1 MDGEARGATCFV
13 LRHRPRHCDRPRS
26 DGRARNRKHGAY
38 RARLVFPKPG
48 RWTLSARAGG
58 SSSRLG
64 AVSVRRRVE
73 PLAFDN
79 PTSVAVEPSGS
90 LLVVENGAGKVD
102 RVDPAT
108 GAKTVVASGLSR
120 PYSVT
125 VTPSAEI
132 LLSTQGDVV
141 RLGSGTPQI
150 VTSLPGIEIG
160 PILASPNGDLYLGA
174 EPGVFRVPA
183 GSTVPAQLVGGLA
196 APHGLAFTAD
206 GSLLVSDTGHDVI
219 VRIDPVT
226 GKAQTFAHQLGPLG
240 LAVASD
246 RSIYVCDDVAKRIVH
261 FSAGGERLGFAG
273 PVFNI
278 PYGLA
283 ADPAGGV
290 YVTEATATG
299 RHQAHLAR
307 RHRHDAFFSLTT
319 GRTLTET
326 KVSAAPAGGSARLR
340 SSWVSAYRRIPS
352 SRASSGVM
360 RMNQFATAAAS
371 CHSAGTSCVMN
382 RWRISSSRAKKS
394 AAHRWL
400 IARPSPSGSFG
411 KTTSSGSRRHQRSR
425 FVPSSGASAIAPT
438 RPSIRR
444 W

>member
-1 MDGEARGATCFV
+1 MRVAIPLLALLVLAGAVSAARVGVSLAGRPPVLTAGKPWTAKLAVRPASFRGAVRVSARG
-13 LRHRPRHCDRPRS
+13 P
-26 DGRARNRKHGAY
+26 GRTSARAAGGHGSY

-58 SSSRLG
+58 STSRLG
-64 AVSVRRRVE
+64 AVTVRRRVE

-120 PYSVT
+120 PYSVA
-125 VTPSAEI
+125 VTPSGEI
-132 LLSTQGDVV
+132 LLSTGGDVV

-160 PILASPNGDLYLGA
+160 PILASPNGDLYFGA
-174 EPGVFRVPA
+174 EPGIFRVPA

-219 VRIDPVT
+219 LRIDPQT
-226 GKAQTFAHQLGPLG
+226 GKAETFAHQLSPLG

-246 RSIYVCDDVAKRIVH
+246 GSIYVCDDVAKRIVH

-273 PVFNI
+273 PIFNI

-299 RHQAHLAR
+299 RIKHVAA
-307 RHRHDAFFSLTT
+307 DGTVTT
-319 GRTLTET
+319 L
-326 KVSAAPAGGSARLR
+326 
-340 SSWVSAYRRIPS
+340 SS
-352 SRASSGVM
+352 
-360 RMNQFATAAAS
+360 
-371 CHSAGTSCVMN
+371 H
-382 RWRISSSRAKKS
+382 
-394 AAHRWL
+394 
-400 IARPSPSGSFG
+400 
-411 KTTSSGSRRHQRSR
+411 
-425 FVPSSGASAIAPT
+425 
-438 RPSIRR
+438 
-444 W
+444 